1 MVYSLL
7 LLLLTQVTVTWNW
20 IFVGSWDVVAV
31 LDPLTTRTSSLFN
44 VIVSFAWVFI
54 LFYVV
59 ERILAYL
66 KISK

>member
-7 LLLLTQVTVTWNW
+7 LLLLTQVTVTSNW

-31 LDPLTTRTSSLFN
+31 LDPLTTWTSSLFN
-44 VIVSFAWVFI
+44 VIVAFAWVFI

>member
-1 MVYSLL
+1 MVYSILL
-7 LLLLTQVTVTWNW
+7 LLLSQVTVTSNW
-20 IFVGSWDVVAV
+20 IFVGSGDVLAV
-31 LDPLTTRTSSLFN
+31 LDPLTTRTWSLFN
-44 VIVSFAWVFI
+44 VIVAFAWVFI

>member
-7 LLLLTQVTVTWNW
+7 LILLSQVTVTSNW
-20 IFVGSWDVVAV
+20 IFVGSGDVLAV

-44 VIVSFAWVFI
+44 VIVAFAWVFI
-54 LFYVV
+54 LFYIV
-59 ERILAYL
+59 ERILSYL